1 MLEKTIY
8 LTTLYLAANK
18 TALAI
23 QVLATVIPALVKGVA
38 VFWGKPARIFIF
50 AALQAPVYW
59 LLAELSTGEISFL
72 LYNTL
77 KPVIAWLGGEI
88 YSQDLSDKLIV
99 YGVPGLAHGLITAAL
114 CLWLLRRFKNKAGK
128 RPSRPLKG

>member
-23 QVLATVIPALVKGVA
+23 QVLAVVLPALIKGVA
-38 VFWGKPARIFIF
+38 VFWGKPSRIVIF
-50 AALQAPVYW
+50 AALQAPIYW

-72 LYNTL
+72 LYKML
-77 KPVIAWLGGEI
+77 KPVIAWMGGEI
-88 YSQDLSDKLIV
+88 YSQNFSDMLIV

-114 CLWLLRRFKNKAGK
+114 CLWLLGRFKGKKKPAKSRKA
-128 RPSRPLKG
+128 